1 MKITNIRINDFRG
14 IKNVSIDKYEMLNFM
29 IEIL

>member
-14 IKNVSIDKYEMLNFM
+14 IKNVRIDKYEMLNFM

>member
-14 IKNVSIDKYEMLNFM
+14 IKNVSIDIYEMLNFM